1 LHGSASGTLE
11 QGDAKKQG
19 GRNMAMTSWQM
30 VDPQKPLERTE
41 GPLPSTGDGEVLLRV
56 VGCGVCHTDLGFYYD
71 GVRTK
76 SPLPLTLGHEIS
88 GIVESCGPGAEQW
101 AGKSVIVPAVMPCGD
116 CDVCRRGLGNICA
129 AQKMPGN
136 DIQGGFASH
145 ILVPA
150 AQLCPV
156 PVDANGAPEGDS
168 GVSLAELSV
177 IADAVTTPYQAVVE
191 SGLSAEDTAIFV
203 GVGGVGGFG
212 AQIAKSSGAAVVAI
226 DVDPEKLAAIAPYVD
241 RTFNSREMAFK
252 DLRKAVSGFVKEKG
266 RRRTEWKIFETSGTA
281 AGQKTAFGL
290 LTFGAALAVV
300 GFTMETVD
308 IRLSNLMA
316 FHATA
321 RGNWGCLPQ
330 YYKPVLELVLAGKV
344 KIGPFVK
351 TFPLAD
357 INAVFEKVHAHEIK
371 QRPILMP

>member
-1 LHGSASGTLE
+1 MT
-11 QGDAKKQG
+11 
-19 GRNMAMTSWQM
+19 MTSWQM
-30 VDPQKPLERTE
+30 VGPQKPLQCVES
-41 GPLPSTGDGEVLLRV
+41 PLPQPGTGEVLLRV

-88 GIVESCGPGAEQW
+88 GIVETCGQGTEHW
-101 AGKSVIVPAVMPCGD
+101 AGKAVIVPAVMPCGA
-116 CDVCRRGLGNICA
+116 CDVCNRGFGNICA
-129 AQKMPGN
+129 TQKMPGN

-150 AQLCPV
+150 AQLCEV
-156 PVDANGAPEGDS
+156 PVDADGRPGGGS

-177 IADAVTTPYQAVVE
+177 IADAVTTPYQAVIE
-191 SGLSAEDTAIFV
+191 SGLSADDTAIFV

-212 AQIAKSSGAAVVAI
+212 AQIAKSFGAAVVAI
-226 DVDPEKLAAIAPYVD
+226 DVDVAKLVAIAPYVD
-241 RTFNSREMAFK
+241 RTFNAREMPFK
-252 DLRKAVSGFVKEKG
+252 DLRKAVSGFVKDQG
-266 RRRTEWKIFETSGTA
+266 RRRTEWKIFETSGTG

-290 LTFGAALAVV
+290 LTYGASLAVV

-321 RGNWGCLPQ
+321 RGSWGCQPK
-330 YYKPVLELVLAGKV
+330 YYKPVLDLVLAGKV
-344 KIGPFVK
+344 KIGPFAK
-351 TFPLAD
+351 TFPLAE
-357 INAVFEKVHAHEIK
+357 INAVFEMVHGRKIH
-371 QRPILMP
+371 QRPIMVP